1 MKVGDLVKRRVTPYY
16 IGRTMKT
23 ENSDTGIIV
32 DRDNVLIRVKWF
44 GVEIA
49 KWIAPNNVEVISES
63 R

>member
-1 MKVGDLVKRRVTPYY
+1 MKIGDLVKRRVSPYY
-16 IGRTMKT
+16 RGGP
-23 ENSDTGIIV
+23 ESDVGIVV

-49 KWIAPNNVEVISES
+49 KWIAPLNVEVISES

>member
-1 MKVGDLVKRRVTPYY
+1 MKVGDLVKRKLTPYY
-16 IGRTMKT
+16 NGMPMKAK
-23 ENSDTGIIV
+23 NSNAGIIV

-49 KWIAPNNVEVISES
+49 KWVAPNNVEVISES